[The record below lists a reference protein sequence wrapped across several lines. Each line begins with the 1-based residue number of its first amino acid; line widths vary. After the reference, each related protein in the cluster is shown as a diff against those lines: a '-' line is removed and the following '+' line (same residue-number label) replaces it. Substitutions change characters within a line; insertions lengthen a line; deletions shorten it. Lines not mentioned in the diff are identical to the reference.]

1 MTHRPSTAPLLGI
14 DLLRALTTT
23 TFFCDNYFFFK
34 TATTTSSN
42 LRQLP
47 LLLRQLPLL
56 LRQLPLLLRRLPFL
70 LRQLPLLLRQLP
82 PTSCD
87 NYLLLIQICDNYL
100 PFPATTTTTILRQ
113 LLPATTTTSCDN
125 LQRPIMLFTC
135 VPAIWQH
142 VPESNQNCS
151 DNYKAKQPLAN
162 TISPDPISDPIG
174 AVLDYFG
181 LLSLDIS
188 IAGCVGDVPAAA
200 LPTQATAHTRL
211 VAERTSTSASA
222 NSSCQLYCQCAEL
235 DKALDQTKQIQRP
248 GQTEQTWIRT
258 EAETQTQTTQD
269 MTTQDQ
275 TAPGICTADKHQ
287 IQVSAETVKLLQ
299 ANIAIQHFPSDLY
312 EAQFDPTCIEL
323 LPNFRDAIR
332 MIDQTNPIKISDQIT
347 RQESKYSLCDFDA
360 GPPLKSGSS
369 VSIQFREILNGG
381 IVWTYWFC
389 SPLSL

>member
-23 TFFCDNYFFFK
+23 TFLCDNYFFFK

-56 LRQLPLLLRRLPFL
+56 LRQLPLLLRQLPLL

-151 DNYKAKQPLAN
+151 DNYKTEQPLTN

-181 LLSLDIS
+181 LLYEDAESEQTLNKQIKTPDRTERFPQPKHTSKSAQKQRACNQIHTQQLTQFDL
-188 IAGCVGDVPAAA
+188 GENRERVCAAA
-200 LPTQATAHTRL
+200 SIDN
-211 VAERTSTSASA
+211 AEPDR
-222 NSSCQLYCQCAEL
+222 
-235 DKALDQTKQIQRP
+235 KLDQTNQIQRLDKNE
-248 GQTEQTWIRT
+248 T
-258 EAETQTQTTQD
+258 ETQTTATQD
-269 MTTQDQ
+269 MTTRDLI
-275 TAPGICTADKHQ
+275 APGVRTADEHHT
-287 IQVSAETVKLLQ
+287 QVGAETVESLQ
-299 ANIAIQHFPSDLY
+299 ATIGEPRIQYFPSDLY
-312 EAQFDPTCIEL
+312 EAQFDPTSI
-323 LPNFRDAIR
+323 DAERIVKQIR
-332 MIDQTNPIKISDQIT
+332 Y
-347 RQESKYSLCDFDA
+347 QESKCSLYDFDA
-360 GPPLKSGSS
+360 GPPCT
-369 VSIQFREILNGG
+369 IEEH
-381 IVWTYWFC
+381 
-389 SPLSL
+389 

>member
-47 LLLRQLPLL
+47 LLLRQLPPL
-56 LRQLPLLLRRLPFL
+56 LRQLPLLLRQLPLL

-151 DNYKAKQPLAN
+151 DNYKAKQPLTN

-248 GQTEQTWIRT
+248 GQTGQTWIRT

-312 EAQFDPTCIEL
+312 ETQFVPTCIEL

-332 MIDQTNPIKISDQIT
+332 IIDQINHIKISDQIT
-347 RQESKYSLCDFDA
+347 CQESKYSLCDFDA

-381 IVWTYWFC
+381 IVWTYWFF